1 MTAPCSDGSNLVSAF
16 ATWLAAEGRADR
28 VEDHKLQSRAL
39 LGHCRPPDSNFDF
52 SCTKRPECTS
62 TLGRDRIFRIWR
74 NFESSAYAQELLLC
88 LPASYGFFWL
98 SALYG
103 SPDAL
108 RPASISAM
116 LFTPPQPNPF
126 IELDNREESIKLGT
140 THPET

>member
-74 NFESSAYAQELLLC
+74 NFESSAYAQERLLC
-88 LPASYGFFWL
+88 LPASYVFFGFLRFTVPLTHSDRLPFPPCFLLHRNQTRLL
-98 SALYG
+98 SLITE
-103 SPDAL
+103 
-108 RPASISAM
+108 R
-116 LFTPPQPNPF
+116 
-126 IELDNREESIKLGT
+126 KV
-140 THPET
+140 